1 MGNKEMLIKVL
12 TLVAVAGG
20 DTTHPVLSHPVGRI
34 WYYHTGGPLHLQG
47 AGAGGDLYEGAYH
60 PPHNE
65 EEGSPLGPSIGQKRL
80 LVLPAST
87 QLLNTRGHQPGTIQ
101 LHQPGTIQLHQP
113 GTIQLHQPPYHSG
126 QALLS
131 DSSLTDSLKSDS
143 LLTDSLVSDSLVPD
157 NLLSDSSIEDLE

>member
-20 DTTHPVLSHPVGRI
+20 DTTPPVLSHLVGRI

-47 AGAGGDLYEGAYH
+47 VGAGGDLYEGDYH

-65 EEGSPLGPSIGQKRL
+65 EEGSPLGLSIGQKRL

-101 LHQPGTIQLHQP
+101 LPQP

-126 QALLS
+126 QALVS
-131 DSSLTDSLKSDS
+131 DSSLTDSLISDS

>member
-20 DTTHPVLSHPVGRI
+20 DTTPPVLSHLVGRI

-65 EEGSPLGPSIGQKRL
+65 EEGSPLGLSIGQKRL
-80 LVLPAST
+80 LVPPAST

-101 LHQPGTIQLHQP
+101 LHQP
-113 GTIQLHQPPYHSG
+113 PYHSG
-126 QALLS
+126 QALVS
-131 DSSLTDSLKSDS
+131 DSSLTDSLISDS

-157 NLLSDSSIEDLE
+157 NLLSDSSI